1 MKSKDLT
8 LADILPGSDY
18 GIGNSYLNP
27 SLRASRDH
35 WSENSAQQGAVTYL
49 TPATYEYAMTQVI
62 AEDDSG
68 TYIRNLFYYFMK
80 SEWVTGHTYPF
91 RDFFIDDANGVI
103 IDNLLANY
111 ILPRMDDTI
120 VCSVDDIDDENKPL
134 NAGVDILDICAIQ
147 TSKKAGKRFMQMLS
161 WLYSDGKERI
171 KLISLMQDN
180 LNNLLNKV
188 ETINRRRDN
197 NTPQNAAN
205 PDADPHLSYY
215 SKNVNETDMMTL
227 MARIKEIKNGIFDE
241 YQEWANEFEEKF
253 AIMCL

>member
-1 MKSKDLT
+1 MRSKDLT
-8 LADILPGSDY
+8 LADILPGYDY
-18 GIGNSYLNP
+18 GIHNP
-27 SLRASRDH
+27 YFKPSFRASQDYMWRKSGATVYFEPVTPEYGMAWFLH
-35 WSENSAQQGAVTYL
+35 ETQGTARTYIQAVIEYYMTSVNSARP
-49 TPATYEYAMTQVI
+49 TP
-62 AEDDSG
+62 
-68 TYIRNLFYYFMK
+68 F
-80 SEWVTGHTYPF
+80 H
-91 RDFFIDDANGVI
+91 DFFADEANGRI
-103 IDNLLANY
+103 IDNLLANH
-111 ILPRMDDTI
+111 ILSRMYDVV
-120 VCSVDDIDDENKPL
+120 VCADAEIDDDINPIGDP
-134 NAGVDILDICAIQ
+134 VDVFDLCAFQ
-147 TSKKAGKRFMQMLS
+147 TSKKAGERFLQMLS

-171 KLISLMQDN
+171 KLISLMEDN

>member
-1 MKSKDLT
+1 MARLT
-8 LADILPGSDY
+8 TEELG
-18 GIGNSYLNP
+18 
-27 SLRASRDH
+27 
-35 WSENSAQQGAVTYL
+35 Q
-49 TPATYEYAMTQVI
+49 
-62 AEDDSG
+62 G
-68 TYIRNLFYYFMK
+68 TYVQTLFEYFVLATW
-80 SEWVTGHTYPF
+80 SDIPNPLRE
-91 RDFFIDDANGVI
+91 FFTNEANGRI

-120 VCSVDDIDDENKPL
+120 VCSVDDIDDEHKPI
-134 NAGVDILDICAIQ
+134 NDDMDIFDICALQ
-147 TSKKAGKRFMQMLS
+147 TSRKAGKRFLKMLS
-161 WLYSDGKERI
+161 WLYSDAKERI
-171 KLISLMQDN
+171 KLISLMEDN

-241 YQEWANEFEEKF
+241 YQEWANDFEERF